1 MRQFLY
7 SVSHRSEDNEY
18 TAISETVALLIRI
31 HQVLL
36 RKSASRAVVPREGAE
51 SRDRM
56 MDVAYFMDPADKP
69 RDDNIS
75 E

>member
-1 MRQFLY
+1 
-7 SVSHRSEDNEY
+7 
-18 TAISETVALLIRI
+18 
-31 HQVLL
+31 VLL

-69 RDDNIS
+69 RDDNIK
-75 E
+75 ENEQNLIYATTLIID

>member
-1 MRQFLY
+1 
-7 SVSHRSEDNEY
+7 V
-18 TAISETVALLIRI
+18 
-31 HQVLL
+31 

-69 RDDNIS
+69 RDDNIK
-75 E
+75 ENEQNLIYATTLYTALNQLNLLFK